1 MCAVTSKTCQRK
13 NRHTGRVSVTTKTA
27 SVRSDAPRALQVR
40 ASDALLHAE
49 DNPVTLRHS
58 DTGSY
63 PWSRCPGCT
72 IPRRCSPTHAVG
84 STPRLCCSLRD
95 GRCRHRPF
103 TRLDLGM
110 SLNCPGTSRSVGVQ
124 LFFSHPSLPLRAPG
138 PRDFLSPPAGHLRA
152 PRARLAALLHVTV
165 KKFAN
170 PDSKGIPAGSWR
182 VGFHRPPACPSL
194 RSLRLHSPSS
204 RICRYGDRR
213 CSSLAD

>member
-1 MCAVTSKTCQRK
+1 MLAAEKRRHTQLFSFLGTPGVLLGGYSNNRFLCAVTSKTCQRK

-72 IPRRCSPTHAVG
+72 IPRRCSPTRAVG

-124 LFFSHPSLPLRAPG
+124 LFFSSVG
-138 PRDFLSPPAGHLRA
+138 PTIVTNLY
-152 PRARLAALLHVTV
+152 LL
-165 KKFAN
+165 F
-170 PDSKGIPAGSWR
+170 
-182 VGFHRPPACPSL
+182 VGP
-194 RSLRLHSPSS
+194 
-204 RICRYGDRR
+204 
-213 CSSLAD
+213 